1 MPSSKNTEEVSA
13 FPGITPI
20 RAQATYELVV
30 AQIRRALML
39 HRFGPGDLLP
49 PERTLAQQLGVSR
62 TVVREA
68 IRVLEGEGLLH
79 VTRGAS
85 GGSRVLPAAGEQHLS
100 PAELRSQQ
108 AEIEQ
113 VMDFRLAVECAA
125 ARGAALKRTNDEA
138 AVIHELI
145 TRQEA
150 LLADAADRKKAD
162 QGDVATRFADLDNQF
177 HLAIAAASHNHYLE
191 EAVVTG
197 RINMRRPVGTIFA
210 SATNDVNYQHR
221 DIADAILASDADA
234 AQQAMANHIESTR
247 ATTQGQLKGGR
258 AKR

>member
-1 MPSSKNTEEVSA
+1 MPTSRTSDGA
-13 FPGITPI
+13 IPGITPI
-20 RAQATYELVV
+20 KPQATYELVV

-39 HRFGPGDLLP
+39 HRFVPGEMLP

-68 IRVLEGEGLLH
+68 IRVLEGEGLLE
-79 VTRGAS
+79 VTRGAT

-108 AEIEQ
+108 DEIEQ

-125 ARGAALKRTNDEA
+125 AHGAARRRTDDEA
-138 AVIHELI
+138 ARIHELI
-145 TRQEA
+145 ALQEA
-150 LLADAADRKKAD
+150 LLAEAADAGNGD
-162 QGDVATRFADLDNQF
+162 QGEVATRFADLDNQF
-177 HLAIAAASHNHYLE
+177 HLAIAAASHNSYLE
-191 EAVVTG
+191 EAVVVG

-210 SATNDVNYQHR
+210 SATKDVNFQHR
-221 DIADAILASDADA
+221 EIADAIAASDFEA

-247 ATTQGQLKGGR
+247 ATTQAQLSGED
-258 AKR
+258 